1 MLLDYDWPGN
11 IRELEHVI
19 QRAITITPLD
29 TVLPEHLNLGVRVL
43 TVGTTF
49 DFNEQIPLEE
59 LEKRYIQYI
68 YLKTSRNK
76 VKTAEILGIDRKT
89 LYAKLAR
96 YGME

>member
-1 MLLDYDWPGN
+1 MTPTD
-11 IRELEHVI
+11 
-19 QRAITITPLD
+19 TI
-29 TVLPEHLNLGVRVL
+29 LPEHLNLGARIT

-49 DFNEQIPLEE
+49 DFNEQVTLDE

-68 YLKTSRNK
+68 YQKTSRNK